1 GSRREEL
8 QKFTMLGATPAAL
21 YLQQLKLM
29 STANKEAGN
38 RNVVGSSR
46 SVIRKISSEGNVKLR
61 RDDDLEKSLR

>member
-1 GSRREEL
+1 MRGSRREEL

-38 RNVVGSSR
+38 RNV
-46 SVIRKISSEGNVKLR
+46 
-61 RDDDLEKSLR
+61 